1 MPLDLMV
8 SLEFVKFVYTGIMQN
23 DAEMKEVRC
32 IKINSKKSEYEIKGL
47 EAHTL
52 LLHEDLAEV
61 EYIFSDK
68 TGTLT

>member
-8 SLEFVKFVYTGIMQN
+8 SLEFVKFVYTSIMQN

-32 IKINSKKSEYEIKGL
+32 IKINSKKTEYEIKGL

-52 LLHEDLAEV
+52 
-61 EYIFSDK
+61 
-68 TGTLT
+68 